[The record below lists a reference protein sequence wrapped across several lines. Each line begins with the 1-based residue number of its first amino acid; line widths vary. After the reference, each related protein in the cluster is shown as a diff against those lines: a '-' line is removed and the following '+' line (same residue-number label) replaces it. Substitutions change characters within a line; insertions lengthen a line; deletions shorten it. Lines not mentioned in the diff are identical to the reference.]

1 MTVSPSERPRHLAVV
16 DDDDEFRSLVGRVAE
31 PLGWQVSEF
40 ANGRELLAAIGGPV
54 QPDLII
60 LDMIMPELDG
70 IETIGGIGGTSVRC
84 PIVLVT
90 GRLPLYTTAASE
102 LGQAT
107 GVEIIDVLQKPV
119 SLNRLRAV
127 LDPDRG
133 RNGC

>member
-40 ANGRELLAAIGGPV
+40 VNGRELLAAIGGPV

-90 GRLPLYTTAASE
+90 GRLPLYTTAARE